1 MNWAL
6 TILAL
11 VCYSL
16 LGLTLKSAAIRKND
30 PGRLIWVAL
39 IVVSVASLG
48 AFLLGSQHDWGWQ
61 GIALG
66 LASGVFFYLASVER
80 VKALQS
86 TPAGVVFAVTN
97 LDLVISSVLAALLPF
112 LADTLNLQKI
122 VAAALAATAI
132 FLVSWTRDRRQQVAV
147 SPHTYV
153 SLGLLV
159 ISAMGY
165 TIYSAR
171 LAYPVFLFMFFDHL
185 AGVLLNA
192 RDMRNVKQVEIG
204 WGVAAGAL
212 MFVGLWSLMTALQTS
227 VISLTLIAVS
237 LNTVAVALLSWLFL
251 KERLTVYQVVAL
263 FVAVAASIVV
273 VLG

>member
-11 VCYSL
+11 ICYSL
-16 LGLTLKSAAIRKND
+16 LGLTLKSAAVRKND

-48 AFLLGSQHDWGWQ
+48 AFLLGSQRDWGWQ

-122 VAAALAATAI
+122 VAAALAAAAI
-132 FLVSWTRDRRQQVAV
+132 FLVSWSRDHRQQGTV

-153 SLGLLV
+153 SLTLLV

-171 LAYPVFLFMFFDHL
+171 LEYSVFLFMFFDHL

-192 RDMRNVKQVEIG
+192 RDVRNVKQVEIG

-227 VISLTLIAVS
+227 IISLTLITVS
-237 LNTVAVALLSWLFL
+237 LNTVTVALLSWLFL